1 MKIPCSIYESLSLS
15 AVALPGIASRRFPPT
30 LVARLC
36 MTTIDSQH
44 LRVVSVLARHLNMSR
59 AAQELKLTPS
69 GISHCLKAIEGDLG
83 CRLFERSSRHVA
95 LTAAGAEFLSE
106 AEAILQRMTVARS
119 KLRNWHDVRSN
130 HLRIAAG
137 TTASQHLL
145 PPALREFRESFPG
158 CTIQIALCNAAQAVA
173 AIANGEADVAVCV
186 QPPMS
191 PGTHFIPLAE
201 DELRYLTN
209 PMHPWAL
216 NRRAGRD
223 NVTGQKFILP
233 ARGTATHA
241 LIESY
246 FRRAGVRLQSF
257 IEIGNEEV
265 IKQFVRLD
273 LGVALLPRWIAE
285 AEIRQGSLVC
295 LPLGRRRLR
304 RRWGVLHARQHRLT
318 FAETVLIDLCR
329 NVATGLM
336 TESAS

>member
-1 MKIPCSIYESLSLS
+1 
-15 AVALPGIASRRFPPT
+15 
-30 LVARLC
+30 
-36 MTTIDSQH
+36 MTTIDSQY
-44 LRVVSVLARHLNMSR
+44 LRVVCILARHLNMSR

-69 GISHCLKAIEGDLG
+69 GISHCLKAIESDLG

-95 LTAAGAEFLSE
+95 LTAAGAEFLKE
-106 AEAILQRMTVARS
+106 AEAIIQRMTDARS
-119 KLRNWHDVRSN
+119 NLRTFFDARAGQ
-130 HLRIAAG
+130 LRIAAG

-158 CTIQIALCNAAQAVA
+158 CSIQIALCNAEQAVA
-173 AIANGEADVAVCV
+173 AIENGDADLAVGV
-186 QPPMS
+186 QPPPS
-191 PGTHFIPLAE
+191 TGVTFIPLAE

-216 NRRAGRD
+216 NRRTGRD
-223 NVTGQKFILP
+223 DVSGQKFILP

-285 AEIRQGSLVC
+285 TEIRQGALVC

-304 RRWGVLHARQHRLT
+304 RSWGVLHARNHRLS
-318 FAETVLIDLCR
+318 FAESMLIDLCR
-329 NVATGLM
+329 TVATELM
-336 TESAS
+336 VEPARELTDSRK